1 MTRRLRQL
9 IPCVLLLFLVA
20 CGAREDDFL
29 RESVLVDTPSVA
41 SGDSSPSR
49 GSSEDELTAPEQ
61 NHYADLSVPTCV
73 TKVGDL
79 YFIVDCYHDQVIY
92 NDSLEDPVAQWS
104 MLPTGMPVTDGTVP
118 QSPESGD
125 RWDSPPVTS
134 LNQPHTIASD
144 GVVYL
149 VDDTEN
155 NRVVVYEK
163 MSSFTLTQY
172 FDDIGVRPHFTVYDE
187 PTKTFYV
194 WSSFSGEMYLF
205 KRRESDNRVLL
216 TDIKK
221 VPELAGV
228 YVRSFTIAG
237 DRILFVSGLAVA
249 DEVYAQA
256 AAQSDT
262 SSTASG
268 PPSPQGE
275 GQEQAHGQDLL
286 PLQERATGVI
296 LSCDKKTFEVKE
308 RYPVPDELAGMVQ
321 IMKVTSGYLITVST
335 DRVGNAAAGTIL
347 FCERLEDLASGD
359 YVEVYD
365 THFIGGGTPY
375 YMGLIDGAYYL
386 TEHRIPGHSIWR
398 FNIQDQQIAN
408 PTLIY

>member
-20 CGAREDDFL
+20 CGAREDEFL

-49 GSSEDELTAPEQ
+49 GSSEDEGTAPEQ
-61 NHYADLSVPTCV
+61 NHYANLSVPTCV

-92 NDSLEDPVAQWS
+92 NDNLEDPVAEWS
-104 MLPTGMPVTDGTVP
+104 VMPTG
-118 QSPESGD
+118 
-125 RWDSPPVTS
+125 TS
-134 LNQPHTIASD
+134 LRQPHTIASD

-155 NRVVVYEK
+155 NRVVIYEQ
-163 MSSFTLTQY
+163 MHADGTDMTEGTVPQSPESGDRGDSPAVTSVPAVNFTLTQY

-205 KRRESDNRVLL
+205 RRRESDNRVLL
-216 TDIKK
+216 TDVKK

-228 YVRSFTIAG
+228 YVRSFTIDG
-237 DRILFVSGLAVA
+237 DEILFVSGLAVA
-249 DEVYAQA
+249 DEVYGDA
-256 AAQSDT
+256 A
-262 SSTASG
+262 
-268 PPSPQGE
+268 
-275 GQEQAHGQDLL
+275 DLP

-296 LSCDKKTFEVKE
+296 LACDKKTFEVE
-308 RYPVPDELAGMVQ
+308 ARYPVPDEIAGMVQ
-321 IMKVTSGYLITVST
+321 VANTSSTASVPPSPQGEGQGWFITVST
-335 DRVGNAAAGTIL
+335 DRGGNAEAATIL

-365 THFIGGGTPY
+365 EHFIGGGTPY
-375 YMGLIDGAYYL
+375 YMGVIDGAYYL
-386 TEHRIPGHSIWR
+386 TEHRVPGVSIWR
-398 FNIQDQQIAN
+398 FLYDNGISNATQI
-408 PTLIY
+408 Y

>member
-1 MTRRLRQL
+1 MIFHMTQHLRQL

-20 CGAREDDFL
+20 CGAREDAFL
-29 RESVLVDTPSVA
+29 RESVLVDT
-41 SGDSSPSR
+41 GD
-49 GSSEDELTAPEQ
+49 EETVPEQ
-61 NHYADLSVPTCV
+61 NHYADLSVPTCI
-73 TKVGDL
+73 TKVGNL

-92 NDSLEDPVAQWS
+92 NDNLEDPVAEWKV
-104 MLPTGMPVTDGTVP
+104 M
-118 QSPESGD
+118 
-125 RWDSPPVTS
+125 PPVTS
-134 LNQPHTIASD
+134 LSQPHTIASD

-155 NRVVVYEK
+155 NRVVVYEPVETGTDVPAVT
-163 MSSFTLTQY
+163 SFTLTQY
-172 FDDIGVRPHFTVYDE
+172 FDNIGVRPHFTVYDE

-205 KRRESDNRVLL
+205 RRRESDNRVLL
-216 TDIKK
+216 TGIKK

-228 YVRSFTIAG
+228 YVRSFTIDG

-256 AAQSDT
+256 AAQRDTSSTASPSPSAQEDLPPLQERATGVVLACDKKTFEVEARYPVPDEIAGMVQVMNT

-275 GQEQAHGQDLL
+275 GH
-286 PLQERATGVI
+286 
-296 LSCDKKTFEVKE
+296 
-308 RYPVPDELAGMVQ
+308 
-321 IMKVTSGYLITVST
+321 GYLITVST
-335 DRVGNAAAGTIL
+335 DRVGNADAATIL

-365 THFIGGGTPY
+365 EHFIGGGTPY
-375 YMGLIDGAYYL
+375 YMGVIDGAYYL
-386 TEHRIPGHSIWR
+386 TEHRVPGVSIWR
-398 FNIQDQQIAN
+398 FLYNEQI
-408 PTLIY
+408 TDVKHVY

>member
-1 MTRRLRQL
+1 M
-9 IPCVLLLFLVA
+9 LLLFLVA

-29 RESVLVDTPSVA
+29 RESVPVDTSSVA

-49 GSSEDELTAPEQ
+49 GSSEGEVTAPEQ

-73 TKVGDL
+73 TKVDDL

-92 NDSLEDPVAQWS
+92 NDNMEDPVAEWS
-104 MLPTGMPVTDGTVP
+104 VMPT
-118 QSPESGD
+118 
-125 RWDSPPVTS
+125 VTS
-134 LNQPHTIASD
+134 LRQPHTIASD

-163 MSSFTLTQY
+163 TSSFTLTQY

-187 PTKTFYV
+187 STKTFYV

-228 YVRSFTIAG
+228 YVRSFTIDG

-249 DEVYAQA
+249 DEVY
-256 AAQSDT
+256 
-262 SSTASG
+262 
-268 PPSPQGE
+268 GE
-275 GQEQAHGQDLL
+275 GYDLP

-296 LSCDKKTFEVKE
+296 LACDKKTFEVE
-308 RYPVPDELAGMVQ
+308 ARYPVPDEIAGMVQ
-321 IMKVTSGYLITVST
+321 VMNTSGYFITVST
-335 DRVGNAAAGTIL
+335 DRVGNADAATIL

-375 YMGLIDGAYYL
+375 YMGVIDGAYYL
-386 TEHRIPGHSIWR
+386 TEHRVPGVSIWR
-398 FNIQDQQIAN
+398 FLYDEHITDVKHV
-408 PTLIY
+408 Y